1 MSEPGAA
8 RFEAVDEFEGL
19 VYRLVHGMRRV
30 AERIEDEFVEAF
42 EQSDGRFRDGAE
54 VRQIRSVA
62 KAKTQDVQIAM
73 NQRNW
78 RDGCAEK
85 SDRAVDVMDFDE
97 RNRADFRLAV
107 EDVRKRAAQDVK
119 CFGVREN
126 RQCGLLAHIERANVV
141 ESENVIGMGVREEDS
156 VKTLEAD
163 AKGLL
168 AKVRRRVNDDVLAIA
183 REKQGRAETIVARI
197 FRSANAAT
205 AAERGDAHR
214 CA

>member
-1 MSEPGAA
+1 MGEPGAA
-8 RFEAVDEFEGL
+8 WFEAVDEFEGL

-30 AERIEDEFVEAF
+30 AERIEDEFVEVF

-62 KAKTQDVQIAM
+62 KAKTQNAQIAV

-85 SDRAVDVMDFDE
+85 FDRAVNVIDFDE
-97 RNRADFRLAV
+97 WNRADFRFSV

-126 RQCGLLAHIERANVV
+126 RQRGFLAHVERANVV
-141 ESENVIGMGVREEDS
+141 EAENEIGVGVREEDG
-156 VKTLEAD
+156 VEPLKAD

-168 AKVRRRVNDDVLAIA
+168 AKVRRCVNYDVLAIA
-183 REKQGRAETIVARI
+183 REKQGRAETVVARI
-197 FRSANAAT
+197 FRSANAAI
-205 AAERGDAHR
+205 AAERRDAHR
-214 CA
+214 GA

>member
-1 MSEPGAA
+1 MGEPGAA
-8 RFEAVDEFEGL
+8 WFEAVDEFEGL

-30 AERIEDEFVEAF
+30 AERIEDEFVEVF

-85 SDRAVDVMDFDE
+85 FDRAVNVIDFDE
-97 RNRADFRLAV
+97 WNRADFRLAV

-119 CFGVREN
+119 CFSVREN
-126 RQCGLLAHIERANVV
+126 RQRGPLAHVERANIV
-141 ESENVIGMGVREEDS
+141 ESENMISMGVREEDS
-156 VKTLEAD
+156 IKALEAD

-168 AKVRRRVNDDVLAIA
+168 AKVRRRVNYDVLAIA
-183 REKQGRAETIVARI
+183 REKHGRAETIVARI
-197 FRSANAAT
+197 FRSAYAAI
-205 AAERGDAHR
+205 AAERRNAHR